1 MMVRAAMLSAVLL
14 TGSQPMSVA
23 ARDNGQWEGAD
34 PHVRSWFNSLRQ
46 PDNPAVS
53 CCGDADAYFA
63 DLMEVKDG
71 RMLATITD
79 SRGNPIPAGTVIEVP
94 PQKVN
99 KDANIVGRIII
110 FLGGSPK
117 RPMVFCYV
125 PGTGA

>member
-1 MMVRAAMLSAVLL
+1 MPTRAALLVSVLMLS
-14 TGSQPMSVA
+14 PVA
-23 ARDNGQWEGAD
+23 HARDNGQWQTAD
-34 PHVRSWFNSLRQ
+34 PAVRAWFNSLRQ

-63 DLMEVKDG
+63 DLVEVRDG

-79 SRGNPIPAGTVIEVP
+79 SRGNPIPVGTVIEVP

-99 KDANIVGRIII
+99 KDANIIGRIII
-110 FLGGSPK
+110 FLGGSPA

>member
-1 MMVRAAMLSAVLL
+1 MIARAAILIAVLSA
-14 TGSQPMSVA
+14 SPFA
-23 ARDNGQWEGAD
+23 RARDNGQWEGVD
-34 PHVRSWFNSLRQ
+34 PKIRAWFNSLRQ

-110 FLGGSPK
+110 FLGGSP
-117 RPMVFCYV
+117 
-125 PGTGA
+125 

>member
-1 MMVRAAMLSAVLL
+1 MIARVLVFASVIGLSSIAL
-14 TGSQPMSVA
+14 

-34 PHVRSWFNSLRQ
+34 PKIRAWFNSLRQ

-63 DLMEVKDG
+63 DLVQVKDG

-79 SRGNPIPAGTVIEVP
+79 SRGNPIPVGTVIEVP
-94 PQKVN
+94 PHKVN
-99 KDANIVGRIII
+99 KDANILGRIVI
-110 FLGGSPK
+110 FLGGSPT
-117 RPMVFCYV
+117 RPMVFCFV